1 VVSLRLVVCVAL
13 LAACEGPP
21 DYSWGHTEGSLAE
34 FFDDPEAG
42 CTCRLYLSP
51 DEWQVQYACY
61 PDGLDYD
68 LTFYSILPASPNQ
81 RGRSFTD
88 VQLGRTDWE
97 SSGFGVGAAE
107 LAFSSE
113 DFGHPGLDEGTQVS
127 KYREVFVWALD
138 VQAQRIC
145 SVVEPSQCMELP
157 AGRAEDLRFTCSVA
171 YE

>member
-1 VVSLRLVVCVAL
+1 MVSLRVAVVGLL
-13 LAACEGPP
+13 LAGCYDPP

-42 CTCRLYLSP
+42 CTCRLYTS
-51 DEWQVQYACY
+51 EWNVQYTCF

-68 LTFYSILPASPNQ
+68 LTFYSALPASANQ

-88 VQLGRTDWE
+88 VQLGRTEWP

-107 LAFSSE
+107 LAFGSE
-113 DFGHPGLDEGTQVS
+113 EFGHPGLDEDTQVT

-138 VQAQRIC
+138 VQAQTIC
-145 SVVEPSQCMELP
+145 SVVDPTQCMDLP
-157 AGRAEDLRFTCSVA
+157 AGRAEDLRFTCTVT
-171 YE
+171 Y